1 MLSHVLKRARLPVAR
16 AVFVARLSLARRPT
30 LAIWL
35 RQRAMRRLAAGDP
48 QVIQLVT
55 VAFNN
60 PLVIALQDDHLQAN
74 LTDRYRWTVADNSPR
89 RDARCALRNVCRE
102 RGIPYVRL
110 PRNPYTGRDPSRS
123 HAEAL
128 NYVTRRYAAE
138 LPAPVVGF
146 LDHDVFPMRPTSVVE
161 RMGAAVVYGRAQ
173 ERAGVSYLW
182 PGLLFVRPDGI
193 DLRALDF
200 HPWQG
205 GDTGAGLYPT
215 LLRRLRP
222 DQVTLTGTES
232 HRFRKDT
239 ERYEIF
245 DDWVHTMN
253 ASYWKEAAPKEAEV
267 VELLK
272 RIAVRGSDQG
282 TDPRP

>member
-1 MLSHVLKRARLPVAR
+1 MEL
-16 AVFVARLSLARRPT
+16 
-30 LAIWL
+30 I
-35 RQRAMRRLAAGDP
+35 
-48 QVIQLVT
+48 T

-60 PLVIALQDDHLQAN
+60 PVVISLQDDYLRAN
-74 LTDRYRWTVADNSPR
+74 FTDHHHWIVADNSSKR
-89 RDARCALRNVCRE
+89 RARRSLRNVCRD

-128 NYVTRRYAAE
+128 NYITRHYAAE
-138 LPAPVVGF
+138 LTASVVGF

-161 RMGAAVVYGRAQ
+161 RMGDAVAYGRAQ
-173 ERAGVSYLW
+173 ERAGVPYLW
-182 PGLLFVRPDGI
+182 PGLLFIRPDGI
-193 DLRALDF
+193 DLRGLDF

-215 LLRRLRP
+215 LLRQLRP
-222 DQVTLTGTES
+222 NQVALTGTES
-232 HRFRKDT
+232 HRFRDDT

-253 ASYWKEAAPKEAEV
+253 ASYWKEASPKEAEI

-282 TDPRP
+282 ADPRP